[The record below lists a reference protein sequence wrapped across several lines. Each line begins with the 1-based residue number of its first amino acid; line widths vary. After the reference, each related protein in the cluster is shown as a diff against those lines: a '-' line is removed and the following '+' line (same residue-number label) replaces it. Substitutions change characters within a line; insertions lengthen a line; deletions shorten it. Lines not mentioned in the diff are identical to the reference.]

1 MRVLFSV
8 MAVVAWMSGLA
19 NAAPPPS
26 SNTPAEID
34 LTSAVLQ
41 VVVGLGLVIVL
52 ILALAWV
59 LKRVT
64 RLHNTHQQ
72 MRVVSSLALG
82 TRERAVLIE
91 VGGRQVLL
99 GVSPG
104 RVSLLESYDEPI
116 ITAPQGGEFASQLK
130 ASLAMQQKKGSS
142 SDQPKSSASPEPAP
156 TTTGIDR

>member
-1 MRVLFSV
+1 MNVQVRVLALAGIAQSS
-8 MAVVAWMSGLA
+8 MAAESGSPEM
-19 NAAPPPS
+19 AP
-26 SNTPAEID
+26 EID

-41 VVVGLGLVIVL
+41 VVVGLGLVILL

-72 MRVVSSLALG
+72 MKVVSSLALG

-91 VGGRQVLL
+91 VGGRQLLL

-104 RVSLLESYDEPI
+104 RVSLLESFPDPV
-116 ITAPQGGEFASQLK
+116 ITSSANVDFASQLK
-130 ASLAMQQKKGSS
+130 ASISSQRKKARPDTPLAESGTTSQ
-142 SDQPKSSASPEPAP
+142 DPAP
-156 TTTGIDR
+156 SLKVDR